1 MLKKLGDLRDK
12 IPKPKPG
19 QKTKF
24 QDDVVMLNE
33 LLQVRRHFPRFQ
45 NELSWI
51 FTSVF
56 LQCDI
61 LSCWCIF
68 YSTKIIISFREIFKD
83 HNWSLNSLEI
93 QESLW

>member
-1 MLKKLGDLRDK
+1 MLKKLGDLREK

-33 LLQVRRHFPRFQ
+33 LLQVRRHFSRFQ
-45 NELSWI
+45 KELSYM

-56 LQCDI
+56 TGGYFVMLVC
-61 LSCWCIF
+61 F
-68 YSTKIIISFREIFKD
+68 YRTKRIISFREIFKD
-83 HNWSLNSLEI
+83 HNWLLSSLEI
-93 QESLW
+93 RESQW

>member
-1 MLKKLGDLRDK
+1 MLKKLGDLREK

-33 LLQVRRHFPRFQ
+33 LLQVRRHFSRFQ
-45 NELSWI
+45 KELSYM

-56 LQCDI
+56 VQGDI
-61 LSCWCIF
+61 LSCWCVF
-68 YSTKIIISFREIFKD
+68 TALKE
-83 HNWSLNSLEI
+83 
-93 QESLW
+93 

>member
-33 LLQVRRHFPRFQ
+33 LLQVRRHFPPFPKGVIVDFHVSFCTVGYFVM
-45 NELSWI
+45 L
-51 FTSVF
+51 VCF
-56 LQCDI
+56 L
-61 LSCWCIF
+61 
-68 YSTKIIISFREIFKD
+68 R
-83 HNWSLNSLEI
+83 H
-93 QESLW
+93 